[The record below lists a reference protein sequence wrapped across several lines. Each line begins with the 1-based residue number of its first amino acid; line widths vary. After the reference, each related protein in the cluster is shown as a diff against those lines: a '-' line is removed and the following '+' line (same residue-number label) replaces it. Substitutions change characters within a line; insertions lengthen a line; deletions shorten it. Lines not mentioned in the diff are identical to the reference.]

1 MKQEFDLFVE
11 WRGVEIHPETPPGGR
26 LLTDLFR
33 ADDINRMMEHLR
45 VMGAQFGITFADRPF
60 LSNSR
65 PALLAAEFAREQGKF
80 QEFHSGLF
88 SAYFSQ
94 GLDIGNIEI
103 LSQISRDAGL
113 DADAMVD
120 SIKSARFLA
129 QLEKAKEDAGRRG
142 VTGVPT
148 FFIGEK
154 KSIVG
159 AQPLDVFRKSLRSR

>member
-1 MKQEFDLFVE
+1 VE
-11 WRGVEIHPETPPGGR
+11 WRGVEIHPETPQEGS
-26 LLTDLFR
+26 LLTALFR

-45 VMGAQFGITFADRPF
+45 TIGAQFGITFADRPF

-80 QEFHSGLF
+80 QEFHTAIF
-88 SAYFSQ
+88 AAYFSQ

-103 LSQISRDAGL
+103 LSQIARDAGL
-113 DADAMVD
+113 DDAAMAEA
-120 SIKSARFLA
+120 IKSGKYLA
-129 QLEKAKEDAGRRG
+129 QLEKAKGDAGRRG

-159 AQPLDVFRKSLRSR
+159 AQPLDIFRKALRSR

>member
-1 MKQEFDLFVE
+1 
-11 WRGVEIHPETPPGGR
+11 

-45 VMGAQFGITFADRPF
+45 TMGAQFGITFADRPF

-80 QEFHSGLF
+80 QEFHAGLF

-94 GLDIGNIEI
+94 GLDIGNIDI
-103 LSQISRDAGL
+103 LSQIARDAGL
-113 DADAMVD
+113 NDEAMVA
-120 SIKSARFLA
+120 SIKSGRYLA
-129 QLEKAKEDAGRRG
+129 QLDKAKEDAGRRG

-159 AQPLDVFRKSLRSR
+159 AQPLDVFRKTLRFR